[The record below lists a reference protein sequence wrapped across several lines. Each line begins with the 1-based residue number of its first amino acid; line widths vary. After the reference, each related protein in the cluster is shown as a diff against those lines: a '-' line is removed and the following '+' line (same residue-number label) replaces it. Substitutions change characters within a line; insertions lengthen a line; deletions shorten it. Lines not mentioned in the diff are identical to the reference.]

1 MCYHYNKYEKGGIN
15 MTVRLLIVPVLLIAA
30 VIVVVYAVIIYLK
43 SNSNSTKNDKLE
55 FNDLTND
62 SLLKQVNDNLTV
74 IKYCMI
80 FFVVVTIFAIAG
92 ALIFYIVHLLS

>member
-1 MCYHYNKYEKGGIN
+1 
-15 MTVRLLIVPVLLIAA
+15 MTFRLLIPFVL
-30 VIVVVYAVIIYLK
+30 VIGAFFVGFYSIIIYLK
-43 SNSNSTKNDKLE
+43 SKFKQNDKIE

-80 FFVVVTIFAIAG
+80 FFVVITIFAIAG
-92 ALIFYIVHLLS
+92 TLIAYIVYLLS